1 MKLLMFYQNVI
12 PESPYYEFEANQY
25 VTDKCQTVC
34 TSLGYVPIFQQKGA
48 ILCNSHHYHSQEYG
62 QRPLLILR
70 G

>member
-34 TSLGYVPIFQQKGA
+34 TSLGYVPIFQQKGERSSV
-48 ILCNSHHYHSQEYG
+48 IPITRVEIGWSK
-62 QRPLLILR
+62 
-70 G
+70 